1 MKQETLE
8 QPQERLQ
15 AALDDIMEQTP
26 EEYTFR
32 GKKHKMGWL
41 SNMTVRKITH
51 IMLREKDEHKRNMK
65 ICAVLRVN
73 DIFAWFRPIVYMVK
87 WRWYTYV
94 ADLTDVEA
102 LRVVNASK
110 KKVPLAASLIIT
122 ILATAMM
129 DTKMSMTKKEADAIQ
144 AAQAGEQ
151 PTQ

>member
-32 GKKHKMGWL
+32 GKKRKMGWL

-51 IMLREKDEHKRNMK
+51 IMLKEKEEHKRNMK

-73 DIFAWFRPIVYMVK
+73 DVFAWFRPIVYMVK

-129 DTKMSMTKKEADAIQ
+129 DTKMSMTKKEADATQ

>member
-15 AALDDIMEQTP
+15 AALDDIIEQTP

-32 GKKHKMGWL
+32 GKKRKMGWL
-41 SNMTVRKITH
+41 GNMTIRKITH
-51 IMLREKDEHKRNMK
+51 IMLKEKDEHKRNMK

-73 DIFAWFRPIVYMVK
+73 DIFAWFRPIVYMIK

-129 DTKMSMTKKEADAIQ
+129 DTKMSMTKKEVDATQ

>member
-1 MKQETLE
+1 MKQKTIE
-8 QPQERLQ
+8 QPDERLQ
-15 AALDDIMEQTP
+15 EALDDIMEQTP

-41 SNMTVRKITH
+41 GNMTIRKITH
-51 IMLREKDEHKRNMK
+51 VMLKEKDEHKRNMK
-65 ICAVLRVN
+65 ICAILRIN
-73 DIFAWFRPIVYMVK
+73 DVFAWFRPFVYMIK

-94 ADLTDVEA
+94 MDLTDVEA

-129 DTKMSMTKKEADAIQ
+129 DTMMAKTKDEANATQ
-144 AAQAGEQ
+144 AAQAGGQ
-151 PTQ
+151 PTR

>member
-1 MKQETLE
+1 ME

-15 AALDDIMEQTP
+15 SALDDIMEQTP

-32 GKKHKMGWL
+32 GRKHKMGWL

-51 IMLREKDEHKRNMK
+51 IMLKEKNEHKRNMK

-73 DIFAWFRPIVYMVK
+73 DIFAWFRPIVYMIK

-94 ADLTDVEA
+94 TDLTDVEA

-129 DTKMSMTKKEADAIQ
+129 DTKMSMTKKEADATQ
-144 AAQAGEQ
+144 AAQVGEQ
-151 PTQ
+151 PTR

>member
-1 MKQETLE
+1 MKQDNIE
-8 QPQERLQ
+8 QPDNRLQ
-15 AALDDIMEQTP
+15 LALDDILEQTS

-32 GKKHKMGWL
+32 GKRHKMGWL
-41 SNMTVRKITH
+41 SNMTVRKVSH
-51 IMLREKDEHKRNMK
+51 VMLKEKDEHKRNMK
-65 ICAVLRVN
+65 ICAILRIN
-73 DIFAWFRPIVYMVK
+73 DVFAWFRPIAYMVK

-94 ADLTDVEA
+94 ADITDVEA

-129 DTKMSMTKKEADAIQ
+129 DTKMAMTKEEVDATQ
-144 AAQAGEQ
+144 AEQAGER

>member
-1 MKQETLE
+1 MKQKTIE
-8 QPQERLQ
+8 QPNEKLQ
-15 AALDDIMEQTP
+15 KALDDIMEQTP

-41 SNMTVRKITH
+41 GNMTIRKITH
-51 IMLREKDEHKRNMK
+51 VMLEEKDEHKRNMK
-65 ICAVLRVN
+65 ICAILRIN
-73 DIFAWFRPIVYMVK
+73 DVFAWFRPFVYMIK

-94 ADLTDVEA
+94 VDLTDVEA

-129 DTKMSMTKKEADAIQ
+129 DTMMAKTKDEANATQ
-144 AAQAGEQ
+144 AAQAGGQ
-151 PTQ
+151 PTR